1 MGKALREDEMRIEKS
16 DFEGILKIFP
26 DVHRDNRGLFTE
38 LWQLAR
44 YEDLWPGL
52 TFVQDNFSVSK
63 KGTLRGLHFQRRHP
77 QGKLITVVSG
87 EIFDVALDL
96 REQSKTFGSVFSTNL
111 SSEDLCQLYI
121 PEGFAH
127 GFLTISE
134 TASVFYRC
142 TDFYHPED
150 EGAILFNDANLGIRW
165 PDVGEITVSDKDRRA
180 MSFFDWRKSVL

>member
-1 MGKALREDEMRIEKS
+1 MGKALQEDEMRIEKS

-127 GFLTISE
+127 GFLVLSDE
-134 TASVFYRC
+134 AEFAYKC
-142 TDFYHPED
+142 TDFYHPGD
-150 EGAILFNDANLGIRW
+150 EGGVLWSD
-165 PDVGEITVSDKDRRA
+165 PEIGRA
-180 MSFFDWRKSVL
+180 SCRERV

>member
-63 KGTLRGLHFQRRHP
+63 KGTLRGLHFQSRHP

-96 REQSKTFGSVFSTNL
+96 REHSKTFGSVFSTNL

-127 GFLTISE
+127 GFLTLSD
-134 TASVFYRC
+134 TACVFYRC

-150 EGAILFNDANLGIRW
+150 EGAILFNDANLGIHW
-165 PDVGEITVSDKDRRA
+165 PDVGELTVSDKDRRA
-180 MSFFDWRKSVL
+180 MSFFEWRKSTL

>member
-1 MGKALREDEMRIEKS
+1 MGEALWEDQMRIEKS

-26 DVHRDNRGLFTE
+26 DVHRDNRGLFAE
-38 LWQLAR
+38 LWQVTR
-44 YEDLWPGL
+44 YEDLWPEL

-63 KGTLRGLHFQRRHP
+63 KGTLRGLHFQKRHP
-77 QGKLITVVSG
+77 QGKLITVLSG

-96 REQSKTFGSVFSTNL
+96 RKNSQTFGRVYSTKL

-127 GFLTISE
+127 GFLTLSD
-134 TASVFYRC
+134 TACVFYRC

-165 PDVGEITVSDKDRRA
+165 PDVGELTVSDKDRRA
-180 MSFFDWRKSVL
+180 MSFFEWRKSTL

>member
-165 PDVGEITVSDKDRRA
+165 PDVGEITVSDKDRCA
-180 MSFFDWRKSVL
+180 MSFFEWRKSVL